1 MSGKKYKANLAIAK
15 YGFGM
20 GFLFISLAL
29 VMSRI
34 S

>member
-1 MSGKKYKANLAIAK
+1 MSKKDRANLAIAK
-15 YGFGM
+15 YCFSM
-20 GFLFISLAL
+20 GFILIGLCL